1 MDIKAEMVKLAEE
14 QADSLK
20 DGFVAFINSDEFE
33 EMIAEG
39 LDKAINIPFVKDEK
53 EGPFFREVAD
63 LIQKLMV
70 LVLGSK

>member
-20 DGFVAFINSDEFE
+20 DGLVEFIGSDEFE

-39 LDKAINIPFVKDEK
+39 LD
-53 EGPFFREVAD
+53 RQ
-63 LIQKLMV
+63 LTYHL
-70 LVLGSK
+70 